1 MSNIKISRE
10 QEVLNLATHIIGNYS
25 YEDIIPYREIE
36 RLIGI
41 DRESGAFMYVM
52 AQVKNIVMNY
62 GLVLICVA
70 DEGYKILAPNQVA
83 DYVVNRFLIKSVAML
98 DKGRNIL
105 HYVNRNDL
113 TKEEKEKADRI
124 ETFIAE
130 LQKNNEDK
138 IMSENLLIS
147 NARLKELNQ

>member
-1 MSNIKISRE
+1 MANIKISRE
-10 QEVLNLATHIIGNYS
+10 QEVLNVATHIIGNYN
-25 YEDIIPYREIE
+25 YEDIISYKELE
-36 RLIGI
+36 RLTGI

-52 AQVKNIVMNY
+52 GAVKNIVMNY

-83 DYVVNRFLIKSVAML
+83 DYVVNRYLMKSVAML
-98 DKGRNIL
+98 DKGKNIL

-113 TKEEKEKADRI
+113 TREERAKADKI
-124 ETFIAE
+124 EAFMAE

-138 IMSENLLIS
+138 IMSENLLMS
-147 NARLKELNQ
+147 NARIKELNK